1 MGVTTLFSGD
11 LRMAVLEIN
20 DLHAQVAEDGGETIL
35 RGVNLEVGSG
45 EIHALMGPN
54 GSGKSTTA
62 KIIAGHPAYE
72 VTDGE
77 IVLRLEGDEFDDE
90 IPEDKREWNLL
101 DLEPNERAALG
112 IFLGFQYPAEIEGVT
127 MVNFLRTAL
136 NAKLE
141 EREELFEDEDEA
153 EADAEEED
161 EAGYETSPMEGPAD
175 EGEIGVAEFQQ
186 ILQEKM
192 EQLDMDETFANRYL
206 NAGFSGGEKKQNEV
220 LQAAVLEPEIAVLD
234 EIDSGLDIDRLQD
247 VSDGINALRDEQ
259 DTGVLQITH
268 YQRILDY
275 VEPDHV
281 HIMLDGQVVKS
292 GDADLARQLEDKGY
306 DWVRD
311 EVYEAA

>member
-1 MGVTTLFSGD
+1 MATLD
-11 LRMAVLEIN
+11 IN
-20 DLHAQVAEDGGETIL
+20 NLHASVAEEGGEQIL
-35 RGVNLEVGSG
+35 RGVDLEVNSG

-62 KIIAGHPAYE
+62 KVIAGHPAYE

-77 IVLRLEGDEFDDE
+77 ILLHLDENEFGADVE
-90 IPEDKREWNLL
+90 IPDDKRTWDLL

-127 MVNFLRTAL
+127 MTNFLRTAL
-136 NAKLE
+136 NAKLD

-153 EADAEEED
+153 EADADED
-161 EAGYETSPMEGPAD
+161 DIEDAAGYDSSPMEGAAD
-175 EGEIGVAEFQQ
+175 EGEIGVAEFQR
-186 ILQEKM
+186 LLSEKM
-192 EQLDMDETFANRYL
+192 EQLDMDEKFMQRYL

-220 LQAAVLEPEIAVLD
+220 LQAALLEPSIAVLD

-247 VSDGINALRDEQ
+247 VANGINALRDEQ
-259 DTGVLQITH
+259 GSGVLQITH

-281 HIMLDGQVVKS
+281 HVMLDGKIAKS
-292 GDADLARQLEDKGY
+292 GDASLAEDLEDEGY

>member
-1 MGVTTLFSGD
+1 
-11 LRMAVLEIN
+11 MAVLEIN
-20 DLHAQVAEDGGETIL
+20 NLHAEVAEEGGETIL
-35 RGVNLEVGSG
+35 RGVDLEVASG

-77 IVLRLEGDEFDDE
+77 ILIHLEDDEFGEDFE
-90 IPEDKREWNLL
+90 IPEDMRTWDLL

-112 IFLGFQYPAEIEGVT
+112 VFLGFQYPAEIEGVT

-141 EREELFEDEDEA
+141 EREELFEDDEEEEA
-153 EADAEEED
+153 ESEDTNEDA
-161 EAGYETSPMEGPAD
+161 AGYDTSPMEGD
-175 EGEIGVAEFQQ
+175 VEEGEVGVAEFQE

-192 EQLDMDETFANRYL
+192 EQLDMDEKFASRYL

-220 LQAAVLEPEIAVLD
+220 LQAAILEPSIAVLD

-247 VSDGINALRDEQ
+247 VSNGINALRDEQ
-259 DTGVLQITH
+259 GAGILQITH

-281 HIMLDGQVVKS
+281 HVMLDGQIAQS
-292 GDADLARQLEDKGY
+292 GGPELAEKLEDEGY
-306 DWVRD
+306 DWVR
-311 EVYEAA
+311 EEAYEAA

>member
-1 MGVTTLFSGD
+1 
-11 LRMAVLEIN
+11 MATLEIKN
-20 DLHAQVAEDGGETIL
+20 LHAEVAEEGGETIL
-35 RGVNLEVGSG
+35 RGVDLEVSSG

-54 GSGKSTTA
+54 GSGKSTMA

-72 VTDGE
+72 VTEGEVLLHLEDGE
-77 IVLRLEGDEFDDE
+77 FGEEFD
-90 IPEDKREWNLL
+90 IPEEKRIWNLL

-141 EREELFEDEDEA
+141 EREELFEDDDEA
-153 EADAEEED
+153 DEEE
-161 EAGYETSPMEGPAD
+161 EEVGYDTSPMEGNPD
-175 EGEIGVAEFQQ
+175 DGEVGVAEFQQ
-186 ILQEKM
+186 LLQEKM
-192 EQLDMDETFANRYL
+192 AQLDMDEKFAHRYL

-220 LQAAVLEPEIAVLD
+220 LQAAILEPSIAVLD

-247 VSDGINALRDEQ
+247 VSQGINALRDEQ
-259 DTGVLQITH
+259 GTGVLQITH

-281 HIMLDGQVVKS
+281 HIMLDGRVVKS
-292 GDADLARQLEDKGY
+292 GDASLAEQLEDKGY
-306 DWVRD
+306 DWVRE